1 MNNLIREQ
9 IAEAAGTNKP
19 CANFCDL
26 TAKQKNNIIAAI
38 ITSSDVSTILVD
50 ALIRSD
56 LLSSLLVSD
65 AIDDQS
71 KWAMIANETRDEISH
86 HAQYVIDEYN
96 AGLGNVVQLQGRPQ
110 PEVRMQRCVNYEING
125 ESHSIV
131 FDSDYKPE
139 ITILQDGEPQ
149 AIEGSALEG
158 RLVILNEKIMRP
170 EGDCFVLDFERD
182 PYDPCETFEPEPKP
196 FDAMADAACKPSDFA

>member
-19 CANFCDL
+19 CPNFCDL
-26 TAKQKNNIIAAI
+26 TAKQKNNITAAI
-38 ITSSDVSTILVD
+38 ITSSDVSAILID
-50 ALIRSD
+50 TLIRSD
-56 LLSSLLVSD
+56 VLSNLLVTE

-71 KWAMIANETRDEISH
+71 KWSVVENETRDAISH
-86 HAQYVIDEYN
+86 QAQWAIDEYN

-110 PEVRMQRCVNYEING
+110 PEVRMQRCINYEVNG
-125 ESHSIV
+125 EPHTIV
-131 FDSDYKPE
+131 FDSDYVPE
-139 ITILQDGEPQ
+139 ITILQSGEPQ

-182 PYDPCETFEPEPKP
+182 PYDPRETFEPEPKP
-196 FDAMADAACKPSDFA
+196 FDAMADAGHKPSDF